1 MQADDVSLTRREM
14 WALVVCQPL
23 AQLSNMAL
31 LPSLGAMRADL
42 QLSYAELGWVVAAF
56 GITRLSVDLPA
67 GNLANRWNP
76 RSVLIAALALSAF
89 GSGAGVLATNG
100 WHIAAVRLLVG
111 IGSAVAQAMLLAWIV
126 GGAGRAGRGRALS
139 LSEAFFSS
147 VGLVVPVLGGLLAA
161 PLGWRVAFVMGAIA
175 ALVGLLAIVL
185 WTRASSAARTVGLT
199 RSSESTDVA
208 QPVAWLDLRAGGK
221 VLLAS
226 YLATFA
232 VFYCRNGMLNSVVPV
247 LGAERFNFTPFEI
260 GSLFSVINAIGIGAV
275 LLAGRSADRFGRYRV
290 LVPSLVLLTI
300 SQALLLTVHDP
311 VTYIAVGL
319 MQGVASF
326 VNPLPTIVMGDA
338 LSPRLRARG
347 IAVYRAVCDVA
358 ILTAPASMGLA
369 IQAAGFG
376 AAETLNFV
384 VSAIVLGGVW
394 LLYQKRQA
402 LQATQE
408 QTAPPA

>member
-1 MQADDVSLTRREM
+1 M

-161 PLGWRVAFVMGAIA
+161 PLRWRVAFVMGAIA

-185 WTRASSAARTVGLT
+185 WTRASSAARAVGLT

-226 YLATFA
+226 Y
-232 VFYCRNGMLNSVVPV
+232 

-369 IQAAGFG
+369 IQTAGFS
-376 AAETLNFV
+376 AAEAVNLMVSV
-384 VSAIVLGGVW
+384 VGLCGVW
-394 LLYQKRQA
+394 VLYSASSRRSDA
-402 LQATQE
+402 
-408 QTAPPA
+408 

>member
-1 MQADDVSLTRREM
+1 M

-76 RSVLIAALALSAF
+76 R
-89 GSGAGVLATNG
+89 
-100 WHIAAVRLLVG
+100 
-111 IGSAVAQAMLLAWIV
+111 SAVAQAMLLAWIV

-358 ILTAPASMGLA
+358 ILSAPASMGVA
-369 IQAAGFG
+369 IQTAGFS
-376 AAETLNFV
+376 AAEAVNLMVSV
-384 VSAIVLGGVW
+384 VGLCGVW
-394 LLYQKRQA
+394 VLYSASSRRSDA
-402 LQATQE
+402 
-408 QTAPPA
+408 

>member
-1 MQADDVSLTRREM
+1 
-14 WALVVCQPL
+14 
-23 AQLSNMAL
+23 MAL